1 MQYLMLVVAATLL
14 AVDFSLNK
22 IYQKLKG
29 TSPAAGFG
37 FNSLLGINGF
47 KTDFSVY
54 SFIMAV
60 LLNDLVMCYNIIGF
74 RLLKSGTMAMHT
86 LFLMSGGMVLPYVF
100 GLLFLNEPFS
110 LFRTAALILIL
121 AGVVLSNDD
130 NEKVNPK

>member
-1 MQYLMLVVAATLL
+1 
-14 AVDFSLNK
+14 
-22 IYQKLKG
+22 
-29 TSPAAGFG
+29 
-37 FNSLLGINGF
+37 
-47 KTDFSVY
+47 
-54 SFIMAV
+54 MAV